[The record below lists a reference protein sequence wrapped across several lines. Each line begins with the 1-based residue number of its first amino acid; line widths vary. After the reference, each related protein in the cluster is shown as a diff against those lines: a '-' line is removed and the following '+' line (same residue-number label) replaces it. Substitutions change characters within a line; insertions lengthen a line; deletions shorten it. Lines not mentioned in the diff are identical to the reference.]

1 MVTGILVGGVVPNY
15 TLLSGTSETLN
26 FLFDPFGFDH
36 GISMAFIRI
45 SATSERTSPPWT
57 TETVLEWLQV
67 DHMMLHH
74 WKNPMCEH
82 CQRGR
87 MLKRYFHRVRD
98 EPEEDE
104 VPYTRPTE
112 FGGVIEA
119 DNIFPSVKS
128 RGIDGW

>member
-1 MVTGILVGGVVPNY
+1 MVTGILVGGLVPNY
-15 TLLSGTSETLN
+15 TL
-26 FLFDPFGFDH
+26 LFDPFGFDH
-36 GISMAFIRI
+36 GFFQGLLSGSVLHQREQAHLGH
-45 SATSERTSPPWT
+45 P
-57 TETVLEWLQV
+57 ETPLEWLQV